1 MLKAIDQVH
10 LCPMPTPRRRRD
22 RKPDRRR
29 ALQLLGAAADGYT
42 EGVLRAHGVTIELIA
57 GFVHAGLATKSPNA
71 WSSARRQLKWQGCGS
86 RRQDGGCSQRAH
98 HDRSK
103 DGRDGRDSSWYAKT
117 TKTARGGD
125 KACGP
130 NDMAEQL

>member
-1 MLKAIDQVH
+1 MLKAIDRAN

-57 GFVHAGLATKSPNA
+57 ELVHAGLATKSPERVVVGA
-71 WSSARRQLKWQGCGS
+71 TTIEVARVRITEAG
-86 RRQDGGCSQRAH
+86 RRVLTEST
-98 HDRSK
+98 S
-103 DGRDGRDSSWYAKT
+103 
-117 TKTARGGD
+117 
-125 KACGP
+125 
-130 NDMAEQL
+130 